1 MSNEVYIYMLCE
13 PIDGEPRYV
22 GKTIYPN
29 DRYVAHIFEAK
40 SGKQTLKCDW
50 IRSLLQQNK
59 KPVFEII
66 DCVKSKDWQNVEIKY
81 IKEFKELGANLT
93 NIAKGGEGFEQGFK
107 QDQFFMMKKLF
118 GGWYQKAVKDKDFKK
133 MNRFATS
140 MLGLAEH
147 KPDLVPKRWKFI
159 QLP

>member
-1 MSNEVYIYMLCE
+1 MSNPVYIYMLCD

-22 GKTIYPN
+22 GKTVYPN
-29 DRYVAHIFEAK
+29 DRYVAHISEAK
-40 SGKQTLKCDW
+40 SGKQSSKCDW
-50 IRSLLQQNK
+50 IRLLLQQDK

-66 DCVKSKDWQNVEIKY
+66 DCVDFKDWQNIEIKY
-81 IKEFKELGANLT
+81 IKEFIELGANLT
-93 NIAKGGEGFEQGFK
+93 NVAKGGEGFEQGFK

-118 GGWYQKAVKDKDFKK
+118 GGWYQKAVKNKDFKK

-140 MLGLAEH
+140 MLGLAKF
-147 KPDLVPKRWKFI
+147 KPHLVPKSWKFI